1 MAADR
6 HQRWGLF
13 ISLFAANAYL
23 SLCVVDMISL
33 FVEISMQVKAGD
45 TVLYFKYA
53 GEAMETPQGQQY
65 IVVHEQD
72 ILCKC

>member
-1 MAADR
+1 MC
-6 HQRWGLF
+6 
-13 ISLFAANAYL
+13 SCY
-23 SLCVVDMISL
+23 V
-33 FVEISMQVKAGD
+33 QVKAGD

>member
-1 MAADR
+1 MC
-6 HQRWGLF
+6 
-13 ISLFAANAYL
+13 ICY
-23 SLCVVDMISL
+23 V
-33 FVEISMQVKAGD
+33 QVKAGD

-53 GEAMETPQGQQY
+53 GEAMETPQGEQY